1 MSRYLSRTEAQKAWR
16 RDRSRVVQ
24 ELRFIQ
30 WEIEDA
36 LLTELA
42 ERYEEIEIKGGQPVD
57 LLIDQDAIRELFME
71 HTTKVLGD
79 GSGS

>member
-1 MSRYLSRTEAQKAWR
+1 MSRYLSKTEAQKAWR

-42 ERYEEIEIKGGQPVD
+42 ERYEQIEIEGGQPVD
-57 LLIDQDAIRELFME
+57 LLIDQDAIRALFME
-71 HTTKVLGD
+71 HTTQVLGD

>member
-1 MSRYLSRTEAQKAWR
+1 MSRYLTKTEAQKAWR
-16 RDRSRVVQ
+16 RDRSRIVQ

-42 ERYEEIEIKGGQPVD
+42 ERYEQIEIGGGQPVD
-57 LLIDQDAIRELFME
+57 LMIDKDAIRELFLD
-71 HTTKVLGD
+71 HTTRVLGD